1 MTTGNYPAFPFVET
15 ENAKENVNEGISI
28 RTYIATHALQG
39 ILAANYLNDGLGKQ
53 QAFIFINDAVFL
65 ADELINAL
73 NQPTNTTAP

>member
-1 MTTGNYPAFPFVET
+1 MIQPDDPVYVIGAQGCKAP
-15 ENAKENVNEGISI
+15 GIEL
-28 RTYIATHALQG
+28 RTWIATHALQG